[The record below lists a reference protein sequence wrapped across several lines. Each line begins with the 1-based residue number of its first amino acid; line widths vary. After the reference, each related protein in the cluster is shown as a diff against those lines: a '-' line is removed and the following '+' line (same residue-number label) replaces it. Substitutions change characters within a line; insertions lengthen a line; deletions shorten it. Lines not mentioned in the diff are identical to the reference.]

1 MEITHRDLL
10 TSEVEQAAR
19 VLLGGGVIV
28 YPTDTIW
35 GIGCDATDPA
45 AVEKVFALKKR
56 TESKSL
62 IVLVD
67 SQDSLLRTVR
77 TVPEPA
83 WDIIRY
89 AERPVTIIY
98 DHPVGVAANALA
110 EDGSLGIRVT
120 SDEFCRQL
128 IRKIRRPLISTS
140 ANVSGEPSPAS
151 FADISGEILSGAD
164 YVVKYRQDDRSS
176 AQASTIIKL
185 TDDCRVTVI
194 RK

>member
-1 MEITHRDLL
+1 MEITHRDPFDIRSG
-10 TSEVEQAAR
+10 TGRR

-77 TVPEPA
+77 TVPEP
-83 WDIIRY
+83 
-89 AERPVTIIY
+89 PGT
-98 DHPVGVAANALA
+98 L
-110 EDGSLGIRVT
+110 
-120 SDEFCRQL
+120 
-128 IRKIRRPLISTS
+128 S
-140 ANVSGEPSPAS
+140 ATPS
-151 FADISGEILSGAD
+151 
-164 YVVKYRQDDRSS
+164 VQ
-176 AQASTIIKL
+176 
-185 TDDCRVTVI
+185 
-194 RK
+194 